1 MKVRILGCS
10 GGIGGPHLRT
20 TSMLVDRDI
29 LIDAGTG
36 VADLSLA
43 DLALIDHVFLTHSH
57 LDHIA
62 SLPLLIDSVSDLRS
76 QPVIVH
82 ATAATLEIIG
92 RHIFNWQIWPDFSV
106 IPSREQPLMQYQAIA
121 VGQSIRLGARTITVL
136 PAEHTVPAVGYQL
149 DSGTGSLVFTG
160 DTTIN
165 AAFWP
170 VVNRIANLRYLLIET
185 AFPNREQRL
194 AELSKHLCPNML
206 ANELSQLVAAVEI
219 SYQSSEAESDRA
231 HDGRS
236 RGLRGAFPTAHAV
249 QQSAVRVLTSPLATH
264 VASPAVDAGA
274 VTASLPPTQ
283 CALPSTRGCIR

>member
-62 SLPLLIDSVSDLRS
+62 SLPLLIDSVSDLRA

-219 SYQSSEAESDRA
+219 HISHLKPSQIELTMAEVE
-231 HDGRS
+231 
-236 RGLRGAFPTAHAV
+236 T
-249 QQSAVRVLTSPLATH
+249 
-264 VASPAVDAGA
+264 
-274 VTASLPPTQ
+274 
-283 CALPSTRGCIR
+283 CAARFRPRMLYNNQVFEF